1 MTFMSHQEF
10 RTDEQIIENIDQ
22 LLEDIHDQSRVQFWC
37 CKTDTFIFA
46 MDRFYKNYQREI
58 KKKQWAIFYL
68 ARDYNLN
75 RVTVSLIHVTLYV
88 TQINIKLH
96 HLTRFVTL

>member
-10 RTDEQIIENIDQ
+10 GTDEQIIENIDQ

-68 ARDYNLN
+68 ARGYN
-75 RVTVSLIHVTLYV
+75 
-88 TQINIKLH
+88 
-96 HLTRFVTL
+96 

>member
-10 RTDEQIIENIDQ
+10 GTDEQIIDNIDQ

-46 MDRFYKNYQREI
+46 MDRFYKSYQREI

-68 ARDYNLN
+68 GRDNN
-75 RVTVSLIHVTLYV
+75 
-88 TQINIKLH
+88 
-96 HLTRFVTL
+96 F